1 MRDKDDYLKKLQSLI
16 DQMKDYLK
24 RDVWEKSFLLKRRRQ
39 EIVDK
44 VKSVEAARDDVL
56 EKMSQIGKEEVYAK
70 QHMLHD
76 VPDGTMVVYIL
87 LSQKDGRDPSAW
99 ETALSA
105 LPSCC

>member
-56 EKMSQIGKEEVYAK
+56 EKMSQIGKEEVFAK

-76 VPDGTMVVYIL
+76 VPDGPMVVYII
-87 LSQKDGRDPSAW
+87 LSKKD
-99 ETALSA
+99 
-105 LPSCC
+105 